1 MIARLLLT
9 VCMVLYCGVTRS
21 DSAITTDA
29 GEVVLVVARIEQS
42 LLLGLEIPESALI
55 PDDPAIGDLANQLR
69 STQLLFTLPSSAQ
82 CKSIETEITVEAT
95 ASRGQGRRLSA
106 GREYQCLFPGNVNGI
121 GIGLF
126 SIIDVGAIR
135 AILFPDGQHVITED
149 KPFLPL

>member
-1 MIARLLLT
+1 
-9 VCMVLYCGVTRS
+9 MVLYCGVVRS

-29 GEVVLVVARIEQS
+29 SEVVLLVARIEQS
-42 LLLGLEIPESALI
+42 LLLGLEIPESALTS
-55 PDDPAIGDLANQLR
+55 DDPAIGDVANQLR
-69 STQLLFTLPSSAQ
+69 SANQLFTLPSSAQ

-106 GREYQCLFPGNVNGI
+106 GWEYQCLFPGNVNGI

-149 KPFLPL
+149 KPFLQL

>member
-1 MIARLLLT
+1 MARLLLT
-9 VCMVLYCGVTRS
+9 VCMVLYCGVVRS

-29 GEVVLVVARIEQS
+29 SEVVLLVARIEQS
-42 LLLGLEIPESALI
+42 LLLGLEIPESALTS
-55 PDDPAIGDLANQLR
+55 DDPAIGDLANQL
-69 STQLLFTLPSSAQ
+69 SSAKQLFTLPSSAQ

-106 GREYQCLFPGNVNGI
+106 GWEYQCLFPGNVNGI

>member
-1 MIARLLLT
+1 MARLLLT
-9 VCMVLYCGVTRS
+9 VCMVLYCGVIRS

-29 GEVVLVVARIEQS
+29 SEVVLLVARIEQS
-42 LLLGLEIPESALI
+42 LLLGLEIPESALTS
-55 PDDPAIGDLANQLR
+55 DDPAIGDVANQLR
-69 STQLLFTLPSSAQ
+69 SAKQLFTLPSSAQ

-106 GREYQCLFPGNVNGI
+106 GWEYQCLFPGNVNGI

>member
-1 MIARLLLT
+1 
-9 VCMVLYCGVTRS
+9 MVLYCGVTRS

-29 GEVVLVVARIEQS
+29 SEVVLLVARIEQS

-82 CKSIETEITVEAT
+82 CKPIETKIVVEA
-95 ASRGQGRRLSA
+95 SVSGGQGRQLSA
-106 GREYQCLFPGNVNGI
+106 GWEYRCLYPDYINGI

-126 SIIDVGAIR
+126 SIIDAGAIR
-135 AILFPDGQHVITED
+135 AISFPDGQHVITED